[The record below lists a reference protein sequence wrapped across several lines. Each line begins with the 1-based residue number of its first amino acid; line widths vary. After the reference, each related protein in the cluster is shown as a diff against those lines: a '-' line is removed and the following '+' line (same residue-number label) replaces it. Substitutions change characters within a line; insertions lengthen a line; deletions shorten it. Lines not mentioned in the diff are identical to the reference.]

1 MKCFTILLVTFFLS
15 AYVFSQSPGKISGI
29 VRIGEGKAINSA
41 TVELLKAKDSSLV
54 KAVFTSNDGSFEL
67 ENIKEGT
74 FLIVVSHIGYKK
86 YFSTPLAVSSAN
98 HNLIVNEILLE
109 QANAA
114 ELKEVKVTG
123 RKPFI
128 ERKIDRTIINVDAS
142 ITNAGSNALEVLEKS
157 PGVTVDK
164 DGNVSLKGKQG
175 VLITMDGRPTYL
187 NGEQLANYLHSLP
200 ATAIDQIEL
209 MPNPPAKYDAA
220 GNAGVIN
227 IKTKKNKA
235 NGFNGSLNLN
245 YGQGKYWRTSNSL
258 NLNYRQN
265 KWNISTNLNYWYW
278 QGFNNIYIRRNFF
291 KQGTKNVQTIF
302 EQDAFIKNTYPG
314 EELKV
319 A

>member
-1 MKCFTILLVTFFLS
+1 MKCLALAIVTLSLPVFVLAQSSGKINGVVRSSGDKTLS
-15 AYVFSQSPGKISGI
+15 A
-29 VRIGEGKAINSA
+29 A

-54 KAVFTSNDGSFEL
+54 KVAITDNEGRFEL
-67 ENIKEGT
+67 ENIKEGN
-74 FLIVVSHIGYKK
+74 FLIVVSHVGYKK
-86 YFSTPLAVSSAN
+86 YFSDNYSVSPGA
-98 HNLIVNEILLE
+98 HNLTIKEIFLE

-128 ERKIDRTIINVDAS
+128 EKKIDRTVINVDAS
-142 ITNAGSNALEVLEKS
+142 ISNAGSNALEVLEKS

-164 DGNVSLKGKQG
+164 DGNISLKGKQG

-187 NGEQLANYLHSLP
+187 NGEQLANYLRSLP
-200 ATAIDQIEL
+200 ATAIEQIEL

-227 IKTKKNKA
+227 IKTKKNKTKGL
-235 NGFNGSLNLN
+235 NGTLNLN

-278 QGFNNIYIRRNFF
+278 QGFNDLYVKRNFF
-291 KQGTKNVQTIF
+291 QQGK
-302 EQDAFIKNTYPG
+302 KY
-314 EELKV
+314 
-319 A
+319 